1 MSPIVINL
9 EFYEGNYIMPGKD
22 HVQKCGAK
30 TATTLYLTQ
39 QWHGSGQCD
48 IADSWLG
55 SVESTSKLMGQGL
68 HSIIL
73 KITANKD
80 FLHQAL
86 GEEPL
91 KYGEWKAYTSDKN
104 EVKMQACRFSYFKVK
119 ECYLNFNLSFKFS
132 LSSAMPG
139 LPRKT
144 KNTMVSWHNQK
155 LLWSSSNMLQQ

>member
-1 MSPIVINL
+1 MKAIIL
-9 EFYEGNYIMPGKD
+9 CLGRIMFKNV
-22 HVQKCGAK
+22 VQKQLQHCILPNND
-30 TATTLYLTQ
+30 TALANVTLL
-39 QWHGSGQCD
+39 
-48 IADSWLG
+48 I
-55 SVESTSKLMGQGL
+55 VGL
-68 HSIIL
+68 ALPSLHPNLWGRVCISIIL

-119 ECYLNFNLSFKFS
+119 ECYLNFNLSFKFN

-155 LLWSSSNMLQQ
+155 LL